1 MKSIQPKMEMDT
13 IKWYKLPKASE
24 LDYSKITLTPKTS
37 NLNQEVVEAL
47 RRKIV
52 ENGDEYAWE
61 NCDNE

>member
-1 MKSIQPKMEMDT
+1 MKNIQPKKDE
-13 IKWYKLPKASE
+13 IELIFYKIDSSLEDIGK
-24 LDYSKITLTPKTS
+24 SKIYHKTS

-61 NCDNE
+61 NCDNA